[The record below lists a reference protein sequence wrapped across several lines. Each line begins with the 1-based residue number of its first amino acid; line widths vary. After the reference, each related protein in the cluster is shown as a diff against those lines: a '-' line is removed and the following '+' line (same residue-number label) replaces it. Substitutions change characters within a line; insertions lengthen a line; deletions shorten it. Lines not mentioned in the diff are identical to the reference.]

1 MNILAADDDK
11 ISRTL
16 LRRMLEADGRHAV
29 SVASDGEEAWWMLK
43 DTSNRYDAVVLD
55 VMMPRIDGIDLLNRI
70 RNTPGLEKLPVI
82 LCTGANDRTT
92 VERAVQL
99 SANHFIV
106 KPFTAAVVHSKL
118 QAIEA
123 SLGTSRDIEDISA
136 VCTRLGID
144 AETHRALVD
153 ALLNEIHDWLTATK
167 VVAVSKRFDRMAL
180 RANGLKGGCANL
192 GLHALGRLLDAVETM
207 LSAEADS
214 ELRSHFVLAE
224 AELAP
229 LLDQVAVCTASIR
242 QLQLS
247 PG

>member
-11 ISRTL
+11 ISRML

-43 DTSNRYDAVVLD
+43 DTNNRYDAVVLD
-55 VMMPRIDGIDLLNRI
+55 VMMPR
-70 RNTPGLEKLPVI
+70 
-82 LCTGANDRTT
+82 
-92 VERAVQL
+92 
-99 SANHFIV
+99 
-106 KPFTAAVVHSKL
+106 
-118 QAIEA
+118 
-123 SLGTSRDIEDISA
+123 
-136 VCTRLGID
+136 ID